1 MFLADVIGT
10 VVTPVQHPHL
20 AAKRLLH
27 LRLLTPDGRPTGKAR
42 VGIDG
47 CGAGEGDRVIVLDEG
62 NGGRQLTGIPNAP
75 IKPIVVGVVDYLED
89 ADGALAYAHTD
100 RPPLGALDGSEDDA

>member
-20 AAKRLLH
+20 EGKRLLH

-75 IKPIVVGVVDYLED
+75 IKTIVVGVVDYLE
-89 ADGALAYAHTD
+89 GEGGELAYSHTT
-100 RPPLGALDGSEDDA
+100 RTPLGSLEDGR

>member
-20 AAKRLLH
+20 DGKRLLH
-27 LRLLTPDGRPTGKAR
+27 LRCLTPDGRATGKAR
-42 VGIDG
+42 IGIDG

-75 IKPIVVGVVDYLED
+75 IKTIVVGVVDYLEGE
-89 ADGALAYAHTD
+89 DGELSYSHTD
-100 RPPLGALDGSEDDA
+100 RPELGSLEQTR